1 MLYTYVNSE
10 YKELQKCKPFYHFAG
25 FVMTEGNI

>member
-1 MLYTYVNSE
+1 MLYTYADSE
-10 YKELQKCKPFYHFAG
+10 YKELKTCKPFYHFAG